1 MKKTFKEL
9 HNGTLIE
16 EDRDYKDEYKKF
28 QSTKKAIKYRAELAK
43 YNRDKGT
50 YGNGDKK
57 DASHKKGKIVGF
69 EDESI
74 NRGRKEK
81 SRLKVNEGE
90 SRKDALKRALAIA
103 KWKKAGGKVEKQPPS
118 PGRGDEKMGKAVQD
132 YKKKHKK
139 KENRIGAGNMFKR
152 QWKGQR
158 KNSSFVP
165 RGEEVGEGF
174 QEISNLVDITQGVM
188 TKMIKAMKKDD
199 FKSVTQ
205 LYKELGKIIK

>member
-1 MKKTFKEL
+1 MKKTYGELQDEALIREGGNICDISIDKLRSPTMKKLHKSSCPVVKKE
-9 HNGTLIE
+9 
-16 EDRDYKDEYKKF
+16 KD
-28 QSTKKAIKYRAELAK
+28 TGIRRAARKAGMSRAERGKL
-43 YNRDKGT
+43 YNSVT
-50 YGNGDKK
+50 E
-57 DASHKKGKIVGF
+57 A
-69 EDESI
+69 
-74 NRGRKEK
+74 
-81 SRLKVNEGE
+81 E
-90 SRKDALKRALAIA
+90 SRKDALKRAAAIA

-158 KNSSFVP
+158 KNFIP
-165 RGEEVGEGF
+165 REEEVGEGY
-174 QEISNLVDITQGVM
+174 QEISNLVDITQEVM
-188 TKMIKAMKKDD
+188 AKMIKAMKKDD